1 MKKILDQIMI
11 LCCMAASLFCFGSC
25 SDDLD
30 IQQEYPF
37 TVEAMP
43 VADKIAGGQT
53 VEIRLE
59 INEEGSFSGT
69 LYTLRYFQPDG
80 NGLLKLEDG
89 TVLKPND
96 RYLLSEKKFR
106 LYYTSR
112 STNEAQT
119 IEKIRSYVKNHI
131 PVACHAVGS
140 GSRQHWFVAYELTG
154 ESGGTWATA
163 GIKVLDPYNSNS
175 GSTEGRRVTILEAMQ
190 TSHVTLGVDRIRI
203 PN

>member
-1 MKKILDQIMI
+1 MKKILDLIMI
-11 LCCMAASLFCFGSC
+11 LCCMAASLFCFTSC

-43 VADKIAGGQT
+43 VADKIVSGQT

-59 INEEGSFSGT
+59 ITEEGNFSGT

-106 LYYTSR
+106 CITLQGVRMRHKRLICTL
-112 STNEAQT
+112 
-119 IEKIRSYVKNHI
+119 KITGRM
-131 PVACHAVGS
+131 S
-140 GSRQHWFVAYELTG
+140 GS
-154 ESGGTWATA
+154 
-163 GIKVLDPYNSNS
+163 
-175 GSTEGRRVTILEAMQ
+175 
-190 TSHVTLGVDRIRI
+190 
-203 PN
+203 

>member
-11 LCCMAASLFCFGSC
+11 LCSMAAALFCFISC

-59 INEEGSFSGT
+59 IKAEGNFSGT
-69 LYTLRYFQPDG
+69 VYTLRYFQPDG
-80 NGLLKLEDG
+80 KGSLKMEDG

-96 RYLLSEKKFR
+96 RYLLNELRFR
-106 LYYTSR
+106 LYYTSQ
-112 STNEAQT
+112 SADASQT
-119 IEKIRSYVKNHI
+119 IDLYFEDNWGNLQRLSYDFNADDTPLAEKDDTHGKEVQ
-131 PVACHAVGS
+131 P
-140 GSRQHWFVAYELTG
+140 
-154 ESGGTWATA
+154 
-163 GIKVLDPYNSNS
+163 
-175 GSTEGRRVTILEAMQ
+175 
-190 TSHVTLGVDRIRI
+190 
-203 PN
+203 